1 MATSDEVAASVE
13 VLVNATNTL
22 INDISGTTSRQSKL
36 TPEQKATIK
45 KVSDGLKTVKQ
56 TLLDYLSPKTV
67 QLNLEDF

>member
-22 INDISGTTSRQSKL
+22 INDISGATSKQSKL
-36 TPEQKATIK
+36 TTEQKATIK

-67 QLNLEDF
+67 QLNLGDF

>member
-1 MATSDEVAASVE
+1 MATSDEVAASIE

-36 TPEQKATIK
+36 TAEQKATIK
-45 KVSDGLKTVKQ
+45 KVSDGLKAVKQ

>member
-1 MATSDEVAASVE
+1 MATSDEVAASIE

-36 TPEQKATIK
+36 TAEQKDTIK

>member
-1 MATSDEVAASVE
+1 MATSDEVADSIE

-36 TPEQKATIK
+36 TTEQKATIK